1 MYVCM
6 YVCTCTYVK
15 LVLVQVRMIEID
27 QVLKFLILTR
37 ICVVVVAHTSLNI
50 VKVTG
55 QLGIKLGELLATDIY
70 IYIYIYRLMLSEFS
84 ISTMYMWSTSHLTAE
99 AARIQRSVK

>member
-1 MYVCM
+1 M
-6 YVCTCTYVK
+6 YVCTCTYVQ

-37 ICVVVVAHTSLNI
+37 ICVVVVSHTSLNI

-55 QLGIKLGELLATDIY
+55 LLGIKLGELLATDIY
-70 IYIYIYRLMLSEFS
+70 IYIYRLILSEFS

-99 AARIQRSVK
+99 AARTQRSVK